1 MLVLSP
7 PWRTVLVLVIE
18 RFACMASTRLL
29 LRLTNRRSLTRGSR
43 SLSPFAYP
51 LPNSC
56 PIQRVDQDGMIQ
68 LLDRSSTS
76 TSTAS
81 LSTSTVSGKSTSA
94 SIYFSCISWSPRR
107 APSPPKNLRALRA
120 FVLNPARSNY
130 QSAGQDASEAEVDED
145 LPNEPL

>member
-1 MLVLSP
+1 VLVLSP

-76 TSTAS
+76 TAS
-81 LSTSTVSGKSTSA
+81 LSTSTKNSQNITMHRSGRSA
-94 SIYFSCISWSPRR
+94 
-107 APSPPKNLRALRA
+107 ALNFRNHFGGHSVMVA
-120 FVLNPARSNY
+120 VMPWKFP
-130 QSAGQDASEAEVDED
+130 
-145 LPNEPL
+145 